1 LAAEK
6 QGLEAVYPPPRLC
19 TDNGVMVAWAA
30 VERLRKGATDDPT
43 DMDVR
48 ARWPLGTAYPVKWV
62 SPSSSIDSA
71 QRFGTFSFIWAERAL

>member
-1 LAAEK
+1 VVCGGVAANQEVRRRLTLAAEK

-30 VERLRKGATDDPT
+30 VERLRQGATDDPT

-48 ARWPLGTAYPVKWV
+48 ARWPLGTAYPIKWV
-62 SPSSSIDSA
+62 SP
-71 QRFGTFSFIWAERAL
+71 WV